1 MLNRMY
7 LNSSNKN
14 NIGSY
19 FKLSYSFKNEQRDNI
34 EYPLDGSLAEITLS
48 KNFGIESNINN
59 SEINLKLELHKNIY
73 DKLFIGSSLK
83 LKLAVIITLHTFT
96 HYQSGLTIILDLMS
110 ITLSQEMNI

>member
-34 EYPLDGSLAEITLS
+34 EYPLDGFLAEITLS

-73 DKLFIGSSLK
+73 DKLFFGSSLK
-83 LKLAVIITLHTFT
+83 TKISSNNNNPYFYSLPIGFNDYIRSYEHYVI
-96 HYQSGLTIILDLMS
+96 
-110 ITLSQEMNI
+110 